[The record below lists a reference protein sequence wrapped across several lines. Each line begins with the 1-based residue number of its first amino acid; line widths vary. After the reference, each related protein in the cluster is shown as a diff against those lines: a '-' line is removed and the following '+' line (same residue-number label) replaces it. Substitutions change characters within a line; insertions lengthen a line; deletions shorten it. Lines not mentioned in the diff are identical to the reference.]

1 MESKTIMK
9 ELQNICDFL
18 SKQQELST
26 KPLTKEYGNDTPIYL
41 YEYDEFVEKEM
52 DTKEESKWDERVNI
66 HYSQS
71 VGIIHGYGVS
81 LMMLHNLLK
90 KYDEELIETLSQKKM
105 FDNVPDAYDYYWDD
119 SRNPNGNWETEN
131 ALEEGELK
139 FCESFG
145 FFWDEW
151 IKCRNRKNK

>member
-9 ELQNICDFL
+9 ELQNVCDFL

-139 FCESFG
+139 FCESMG
-145 FFWDEW
+145 LSIDEW
-151 IKCRNRKNK
+151 IKYGTEKNK

>member
-9 ELQNICDFL
+9 ELQNVCDFL
-18 SKQQELST
+18 TKQQELSI
-26 KPLTKEYGNDTPIYL
+26 KPLTKEYGEDTPL
-41 YEYDEFVEKEM
+41 FLNDYDDFVEKEK

-71 VGIIHGYGVS
+71 VGIIHGYG
-81 LMMLHNLLK
+81 LALAMLGNLLK
-90 KYDEELIETLSQKKM
+90 KYDEELIEILSQKKP
-105 FDNVPDAYDYYWDD
+105 FSIIDDAYDYYWDE

-131 ALEEGELK
+131 ALDEGEKL
-139 FCESFG
+139 FCEKMG
-145 FFWDEW
+145 FYWSEW